1 MKVLTRGSIDRSGRR
16 YTKPGTDLGVREIV
30 PALRPL
36 FAGLVVVAT
45 SLGAQTPPPPAPAP
59 AVPAT
64 AATRTD
70 TAAPRREKKP
80 RIPLTP
86 ALEASAFASPEA
98 RRLLLQARDQRMRQ
112 DSSIAAYDATT
123 YSRVTVGLGVRS
135 IGRERLA
142 MRSETSARVRW
153 QRGTGAYLDL
163 TGSRSAVPMA
173 AGADADVDLDL
184 PSLPYYP
191 GRDAL
196 WFGGSV
202 ARADVEPDE
211 IIHPLA
217 NGAEAYY
224 RYAAGDSLT
233 LDIGGGR
240 RIVLRELRVTARVP
254 EWRRIVGSF
263 WFDVANGQL
272 VRAAYRFST
281 EMDIRSVAEEEDPT
295 AFEDVPTWVKPMIF
309 PMRASLEGVA
319 VEYGLFNGVWLPRT
333 QSLTASAQVSMMRL
347 PVTFEER
354 YQYASVNVRDTTL
367 APIVVPGN
375 ASQGGGVSVGVSV
388 GGKGSANDSEEDEDP
403 DGAARTAIARGIR
416 ALGADSLR
424 ARLALVPSGDS
435 LRRAAREARSA
446 GDTATYRR
454 LRRAA
459 ADAQRDSGLLDRQL
473 QCVTTGF
480 RTRQRVMYDNAVPVI
495 SRVPCDRAALA
506 KSPDLPPSLFSP
518 GEALFG
524 VAEREALLAELGF
537 GLQAGVAPQRPKVD
551 FSYADGA
558 IRYNR
563 VEGLSAGV
571 GVSQELGGGWRW
583 RGDARF
589 GIGDRQPLASV
600 SGTRTSGRRSVTARL
615 YRETALANDLGQP
628 LAFGA
633 SLASLLYAHDD
644 GLYYRAA
651 GADITWRTEPDGATS
666 ARLFAERHAD
676 APVTSRWSLF
686 GGSNDATFAAN
697 VVARRGTWMGAD
709 LRDRRTLGLDPDD
722 WRLFTDVRLEG
733 ATGTSDY
740 ARLFAEGT
748 VTRTIVGPFAGAI
761 TASAGTTAGTPPAQR
776 QFFLGGLQ
784 TVRGQFVSPVAPGFA
799 GTSFWFARH
808 ELAWGRTAGRASLFY
823 DVGWAGDRAAFG
835 ARATRPMQG
844 VGVGVSALDGL
855 VRLDVAR
862 GLAPVRQ
869 TRVDL
874 SIDVRF

>member
-1 MKVLTRGSIDRSGRR
+1 MPV
-16 YTKPGTDLGVREIV
+16 
-30 PALRPL
+30 LRPL
-36 FAGLVVVAT
+36 FAALVAVAA
-45 SLGAQTPPPPAPAP
+45 SLGAQTPPAAATPAAPATP
-59 AVPAT
+59 A
-64 AATRTD
+64 D
-70 TAAPRREKKP
+70 TAEPRRQKKP
-80 RIPLTP
+80 RLPLTP
-86 ALEASAFASPEA
+86 ELEQSAFATPAA
-98 RRLLLQARDQRMRQ
+98 RRLLLQAREQRMRQ

-123 YSRVTVGLGVRS
+123 YSRITVGLGVRS
-135 IGRERLA
+135 VGRERLA

-153 QRGTGAYLDL
+153 QRGTGAYIDL
-163 TGSRSAVPMA
+163 TGARSAVPMA
-173 AGADADVDLDL
+173 AGADADIDLDL

-196 WFGGSV
+196 WVGGSV
-202 ARADVEPDE
+202 ARADVDPDE

-224 RYAAGDSLT
+224 RYAVGDSLT
-233 LDIGGGR
+233 LDIGSGR
-240 RIVLRELRVTARVP
+240 RIVLRELRVTARIP

-281 EMDIRSVAEEEDPT
+281 DMDIRSVAEEEDST

-309 PMRASLEGVA
+309 PMRATLDGVA

-333 QSLTASAQVSMMRL
+333 QSLKATAQVSMMRV
-347 PVTFEER
+347 PVTFEDR
-354 YQYASVNVRDTTL
+354 YKYASVNVRDTSL
-367 APIVVPGN
+367 APIAVPGN

-388 GGKGSANDSEEDEDP
+388 GGKGSANDSEEDDDP
-403 DGAARTAIARGIR
+403 DGQARTAIARGIR
-416 ALGADSLR
+416 GLGADSLR
-424 ARLALVPSGDS
+424 ARLALVPSADS
-435 LRRAAREARSA
+435 LRRAAREARSG
-446 GDTATYRR
+446 GDSVSYRR

-473 QCVTTGF
+473 QCVTTGY

-495 SRVPCDRAALA
+495 SRIPCDRAKLA
-506 KSPDLPPSLFSP
+506 QSPDLPPSLFSP
-518 GEALFG
+518 GEQLFG

-537 GLQAGVAPQRPKVD
+537 GLQAGVAPRRPTID

-571 GVSQELGGGWRW
+571 GVTQELGGGWRW

-589 GIGDRQPLASV
+589 GAGDRQPLASL

-615 YRETALANDLGQP
+615 YRETALATDLGQP

-644 GLYYRAA
+644 GVYYRAA
-651 GADITWRTEPDGATS
+651 GADLTWRTEPDGATS

-686 GGSNDATFAAN
+686 GGSNDATFAGN
-697 VVARRGTWMGAD
+697 VVARRGTWSGAD
-709 LRDRRTLGLDPDD
+709 LRDRRSLGLDPDD
-722 WRLFTDVRLEG
+722 WRLFTDLRLEG

-748 VTRTIVGPFAGAI
+748 ITRTIVGKLGGAL

-784 TVRGQFVSPVAPGFA
+784 TVRGQFVSPVTPGFA
-799 GTSFWFARH
+799 GTAFWFARH
-808 ELAWGRTAGRASLFY
+808 ELAWGRTAGRASVFY

-844 VGVGVSALDGL
+844 AGVGFSALDGL
-855 VRLDVAR
+855 IRLDVAR
-862 GLAPVRQ
+862 GLAPVRR
-869 TRVDL
+869 TRVDV